1 MELKFKHKIRVGVIA
16 AAILIPVLTGLFSA
30 FLTSEDMALYETMA
44 RPDIAP
50 PGWIFPIV
58 WTVLYIL
65 MGCASYIV
73 YVSDAETETKRK
85 ALIFYA
91 LQLAMNFFWSTLFF
105 TYSRY
110 LISLIW
116 LLAMWGL
123 ILIAAIR
130 FYRIKRAAGLMMGVL
145 FLWTTFAAYLNLAC
159 YVMSIT
165 PMPITA

>member
-105 TYSRY
+105 TYMRY
-110 LISLIW
+110 MTALIW
-116 LLAMWGL
+116 LLVMWVL
-123 ILIAAIR
+123 IIICTIR
-130 FYRIKRAAGLMMGVL
+130 FFRIQRSAGFMMIPL
-145 FLWTTFAAYLNLAC
+145 LLWTTFAAYLNYTWYALS
-159 YVMSIT
+159 VT
-165 PMPITA
+165 PMPI